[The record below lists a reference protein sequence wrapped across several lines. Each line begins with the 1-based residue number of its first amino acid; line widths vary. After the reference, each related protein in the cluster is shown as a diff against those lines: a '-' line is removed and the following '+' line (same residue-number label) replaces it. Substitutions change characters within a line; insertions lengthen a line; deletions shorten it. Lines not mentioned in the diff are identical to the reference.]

1 MMFDN
6 LPPGV
11 RPEDCEPDE
20 PDLPADPDRYYE
32 ARIER
37 ELEQEMEAH

>member
-1 MMFDN
+1 MFNN
-6 LPPGV
+6 LPPGL
-11 RPEDCEPDE
+11 RPEDCEPDD

-37 ELEQEMEAH
+37 ELEQEMEDH